1 MKNDEVE
8 LQVSVELER
17 VLVADETL
25 TDKYRRWLVFQPA
38 LNRSLVSFQANK
50 SKAVYRW
57 YKYKEGFSADM
68 VTYFLDQLKLPTTAT
83 LFDPFAGSGTAMF
96 VAAGQ
101 GLTGEGIELLPVGQA
116 LIAARQVVETGLQ
129 SDELATLRRWRTT
142 GPWCT
147 TDPIPVPE
155 LRITAGAYPLQTEQ
169 HIGGYLAALPAETP
183 RMQTLLRFALL
194 CILENVSYTRKD
206 GQYLRWDHRSARK
219 QGKRPF
225 DKGFIPS
232 FDQAMQQKLTDI
244 ISDLTDPPGPGGL
257 FDQSVQPVALGP
269 VTLLAGSCLDWL
281 PKLRTDTY
289 DCIITSPPYCN
300 RYDYTRTYALELALL
315 GVDEAQLSALRQA
328 MLSCTVENRP
338 KELLTQ
344 QPQWAAA
351 LAAAEGQDLL
361 QSLLAYLEAERKAGR
376 LNNPG
381 IARMVKGYF
390 YESACVIQ
398 ECLRIMKPG
407 ATLLMVNDNVR
418 YAGANVS
425 VDLILSDI
433 AQTLGFEV
441 TTIWVL
447 PGNKGNSSQQMGL
460 HGREPLRKC
469 VYQWRKP

>member
-1 MKNDEVE
+1 MRENRLTE
-8 LQVSVELER
+8 QVSTELER
-17 VLVADETL
+17 VMMADEVL
-25 TDKYRRWLVFQPA
+25 TNQYRHWLVPQPA

-50 SKAVYRW
+50 GKAVYRW

-68 VTYFLDQLKLPTTAT
+68 VTYFLKQLRLPTTAR
-83 LFDPFAGSGTAMF
+83 LFDPFAGSGTALF
-96 VAAGQ
+96 VAAEQ
-101 GLTGEGIELLPVGQA
+101 GMEAEGIELLPVGQA

-129 SDELATLRRWRTT
+129 PFEIETLRHWRTLSPWRTT
-142 GPWCT
+142 P
-147 TDPIPVPE
+147 PLPVPE
-155 LRITAGAYPLQTEQ
+155 LRITAGAYPSETEE
-169 HIGGYLAALPAETP
+169 HIGGYLAALPLENP

-194 CILENVSYTRKD
+194 CVLESVSYTRKD

-225 DKGFIPS
+225 NKGSIPT
-232 FDQAMQQKLTDI
+232 FDQAMSAKLADMLA
-244 ISDLTDPPGPGGL
+244 DLTDAPAFGGL
-257 FDQSVQPVALGP
+257 FDAPAPTPNPAP

-281 PKLRTDTY
+281 PKLSESSY

-315 GVDEAQLSALRQA
+315 GVDEKQLSALRQA

-338 KELLTQ
+338 KELLALY
-344 QPQWAAA
+344 PQWAAA
-351 LAAAEGQDLL
+351 VEAAERQELL
-361 QSLLAYLEAERKAGR
+361 QSLLTYLAAERKAGR

-398 ECLRIMKPG
+398 ECFRVLRPG
-407 ATLLMVNDNVR
+407 ATLFMVNDNVR

-433 AQTLGFEV
+433 AQALGFEV
-441 TTIWVL
+441 TAIWVL